1 MKWLKIITTDKPLKF
16 GLPDNTVLMIGFGLT
31 MPMLVVT
38 VAYNL
43 HWI

>member
-1 MKWLKIITTDKPLKF
+1 MKWLKVIPTDKPLKF

-31 MPMLVVT
+31 MLMLAIM

-43 HWI
+43 HCI